1 MTRAQGV
8 ATALAVCALLPG
20 GSVLDARP
28 AYPPTAVNAVT
39 DTLHGTALVDP
50 YRWLENGESAEVEG
64 WTEAQN
70 GFTRSV
76 LDQFPGRASLT
87 ASYEKMFAV
96 NTVLKADPYGKRLF
110 VQRKEGLRNQPTIDV
125 HDGGP
130 AAARRAAIDPNGF
143 SSDGT
148 VALDWWYPSHDGALV
163 AYGRSDAGSEMS
175 TLYVR
180 DVVKGVDLSDAI
192 PRTQYAT
199 VVWDRDGKGFLYARH
214 PKKGE
219 VPEGEEVFHKRI
231 YHHRLG
237 DDPAKD
243 PLVFGGFPGSPIQE
257 FRSVSGSSDHQWVFL
272 TLSTDW
278 AKNDLY
284 ARRADAALD
293 APWIPVA
300 QGLPGL
306 TSVDHHQG
314 RFYVLTDVGAPR
326 FRLAVADPANP
337 DAWTDLIAE
346 KKAVIEG
353 FVLVG
358 GKIVLHEREDVVS
371 HVRLYGLDGRFEK
384 ELDLPT
390 LGTVDGLSG
399 DPEGSDVYFRVASFA
414 YPSMVLRY
422 DLKAGRLA
430 PLDTR
435 DLPYDPRDFVTTQ
448 EWATS
453 KDGTKIPMFVV
464 RKKDTVLDGQRPT
477 LLYGYG
483 GFNVSETPEFKA
495 TIFPWLDRGGVYVL
509 ANLRGGGEFG
519 KEWHE
524 AGRLD
529 KKQNVYDDLYACAEW
544 LAANRVTNP
553 KKTAV
558 WGGSNGGLLVGAAIT
573 QRPEL
578 WGAAVCEVP
587 LLDMIRYQNFSIARY
602 WVPEYGSSEDPAQFR
617 TLMAY
622 SPYQNVKEGVAYPP
636 TLFTA
641 GAFDSRVDPL
651 HARKMAALM
660 QAKTAGDGAI
670 LLRVEGK
677 AGHGQ
682 GKPTRKRIDAAVDV
696 MSFVMSNLGVT
707 PPPTP

>member
-1 MTRAQGV
+1 MNRASSA
-8 ATALAVCALLPG
+8 ATALAAVAIVSG
-20 GSVLDARP
+20 GSVLEARP
-28 AYPPTAVNAVT
+28 AYPPTEEKAVI
-39 DTLHGTALVDP
+39 DTLHGVALVDP
-50 YRWLENGESAEVEG
+50 YRWLEEGDAPEVER
-64 WTEAQN
+64 WTDAQN

-76 LDQFPGRASLT
+76 LDQFPGRASL
-87 ASYEKMFAV
+87 AAAYEKMFAV
-96 NTVLKADPYGKRLF
+96 NTVLKADAYGKRVF

-125 HDGGP
+125 HDGSVTAP
-130 AAARRAAIDPNGF
+130 RRTAIDPNGF
-143 SSDGT
+143 SADGT

-163 AYGRSDAGSEMS
+163 AYGRSDGGSEMS
-175 TLYVR
+175 TLHVR
-180 DVVKGVDLSDAI
+180 DVARGVDLADAI

-199 VVWDRDGKGFLYARH
+199 VVWDRDGRGFLYSRH
-214 PKKGE
+214 PHKGE

-243 PLVFGGFPGSPIQE
+243 PLVFGGLPGAPIQE
-257 FRSVSGSSDHQWVFL
+257 FRSVSGSSDHAWVFL
-272 TLSTDW
+272 SLSTDW
-278 AKNDLY
+278 ARNDVY
-284 ARRADAALD
+284 ARRADAPLD

-300 QGLPGL
+300 RGLPGL
-306 TSVDHHQG
+306 TSVDHHRG
-314 RFYVLTDVGAPR
+314 KFYALTDVGAPR
-326 FRLAVADPANP
+326 YRLAVADPASP
-337 DAWTDLIAE
+337 TAWTDLVPE
-346 KKAVIEG
+346 QKGVIEG

-358 GKIVLHEREDVVS
+358 GKIALHERENVIS
-371 HVRLYGLDGRFEK
+371 RVRLYGLDGKLEK
-384 ELDLPT
+384 EVDLPT
-390 LGTVDGLSG
+390 LGTVDGLSAQP
-399 DPEGSDVYFRVASFA
+399 DGSELYFRFASFA

-422 DLKAGRLA
+422 DLKAARLDPVDA
-430 PLDTR
+430 R
-435 DLPYDPRDFVTTQ
+435 DLPYDPGAYATTQ

-453 KDGTKIPMFVV
+453 KDGTRVPMFVV
-464 RKKDTVLDGQRPT
+464 RRADTPLDGERPT

-529 KKQNVYDDLYACAEW
+529 RKQNVYDDLYACAEW
-544 LAANRVTNP
+544 LSANKVTSA

-573 QRPEL
+573 QRPDL

-602 WVPEYGSSEDPAQFR
+602 WVPEYGSSEDPEQFR
-617 TLMAY
+617 TLIAY

-636 TLFTA
+636 TLLTA
-641 GAFDSRVDPL
+641 GVFDSRVDPL
-651 HARKMAALM
+651 HARKMAAVL
-660 QAKTAGDGAI
+660 QARTAGDGPI

-696 MSFVMSNLGVT
+696 MSFVMSNLGMST
-707 PPPTP
+707 PPVP